1 MAYDFDSIIERRRT
15 KSMKWDALEELFG
28 QKDLIPLWVA
38 DMDFK
43 SPPEVIEAVIKRA
56 EHGIFGYAGS
66 YDSYFTAVVNW
77 LKRRF
82 QWEVEK
88 EWIVP
93 CPG

>member
-43 SPPEVIEAVIKRA
+43 SPEVIEAVIKSRA
-56 EHGIFGYAGS
+56 RHFWLCRQLC
-66 YDSYFTAVVNW
+66 SYFTAVVNW

-82 QWEVEK
+82 SGRWK
-88 EWIVP
+88 KN
-93 CPG
+93 G